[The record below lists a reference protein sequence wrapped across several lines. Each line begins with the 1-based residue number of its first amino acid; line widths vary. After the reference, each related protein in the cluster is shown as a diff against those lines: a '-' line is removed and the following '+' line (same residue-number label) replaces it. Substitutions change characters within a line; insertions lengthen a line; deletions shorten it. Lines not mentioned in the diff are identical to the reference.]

1 MIDQNFDVFIFV
13 CLQNILLAPAAA
25 GSSKQK
31 PIAPKSP
38 AKILPAPVP
47 SGDQQQS
54 GSGAPKFM
62 IKQGNVLTPLNQSQE
77 KYLAI
82 PTANGG
88 VSYMLD
94 CWQNSKSACILTC
107 VSPLFRRSSTFVLF
121 KEINQ

>member
-1 MIDQNFDVFIFV
+1 MK
-13 CLQNILLAPAAA
+13 NILLAPAAA

-54 GSGAPKFM
+54 GSTAPKFM
-62 IKQGNVLTPLNQSQE
+62 IKQGNILTPLNQSQE
-77 KYLAI
+77 KFLAV

-88 VSYMLD
+88 VNNTSF
-94 CWQNSKSACILTC
+94 CEN
-107 VSPLFRRSSTFVLF
+107 
-121 KEINQ
+121 